1 MVGRRSFA
9 TDLLPMN
16 TIRFLLLCLALSGAA
31 CQQKSESNHD
41 HNDAE
46 TEDSPNKALYDEVM
60 GVHDEVMP
68 KMDDLYKAKTALK
81 KRLAATPPPSDD
93 ETKAINEKIGR
104 IDAASEGMMVWMR
117 QFNPIADSAGEEEA
131 KAYLEAELI
140 KVKKVKE
147 DILQALESSK

>member
-1 MVGRRSFA
+1 MKRRFFA
-9 TDLLPMN
+9 PNLLRMN

-31 CQQKSESNHD
+31 CQQKSDDNH
-41 HNDAE
+41 HHSHAE

-60 GVHDEVMP
+60 GIHDEVMP
-68 KMDDLYKAKTALK
+68 KMDDLYKAKTVLK

-93 ETKAINEKIGR
+93 EIKAIKEKIGR

-117 QFNPIADSAGEEEA
+117 QFNPVADSAGEEKA

-147 DILQALESSK
+147 DILLALESAK